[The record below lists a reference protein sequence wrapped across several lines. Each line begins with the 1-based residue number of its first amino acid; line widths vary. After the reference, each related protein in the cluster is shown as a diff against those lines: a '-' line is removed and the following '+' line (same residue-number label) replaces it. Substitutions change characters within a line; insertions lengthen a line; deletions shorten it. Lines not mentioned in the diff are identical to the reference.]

1 MEPDISDLQIMTSSA
16 LQVNYLDN
24 STTNDNMLTLV
35 ATLADMDRGELNC
48 STVNVSIDGVDVSSQ
63 AIVSIPFAD
72 PDGQQGS
79 LGYGYWIGMITY
91 TPYLPLSDRGH
102 YVEVKVSDVAGNTAS
117 RNWTF
122 TIDTQA
128 PNLVLNTPSTG
139 ISTNVNVTTI
149 SGTTTPGST
158 LFIRGK
164 EVEVKE
170 DGSFSKEERLEEG
183 INEITIESVDWFD
196 WDDVKGL
203 IPGNT
208 AATTRTITLDTTKP
222 QFSRIT
228 TSTTS
233 ITNKDA
239 TTIIGKIEDERSE
252 DVILTVN
259 DLLTAVNSDGTFM
272 ATLLLEEEGENEI
285 NIIATDP
292 AGNTNET
299 SMTIVK
305 DTIKPILTIET
316 LSPNAQGILN
326 IKGTTEQGA
335 TITINGKPVPVVNGA
350 FNKEID
356 LSYGPNLIVI
366 ESKDA
371 AGNVE
376 EIREVVMY
384 SSMPVI
390 GFLPLSLISMI
401 VLLLIGLFVG
411 YVLLSRTK
419 FGKKIE
425 EEEVGEEVEEEEVE
439 DVKEDEFVEEE
450 REVEAEEVEIEEEKE
465 AEEET
470 SEKDLEELGKE
481 LFGEE

>member
-1 MEPDISDLQIMTSSA
+1 L
-16 LQVNYLDN
+16 
-24 STTNDNMLTLV
+24 
-35 ATLADMDRGELNC
+35 LAKNGWSFTVDRGAPHLI
-48 STVNVSIDGVDVSSQ
+48 ID
-63 AIVSIPFAD
+63 
-72 PDGQQGS
+72 
-79 LGYGYWIGMITY
+79 
-91 TPYLPLSDRGH
+91 
-102 YVEVKVSDVAGNTAS
+102 
-117 RNWTF
+117 
-122 TIDTQA
+122 
-128 PNLVLNTPSTG
+128 TPSTD

-149 SGTTTPGST
+149 SGITVPGAT
-158 LFIRGK
+158 IFIRGN

-208 AATTRTITLDTTKP
+208 ATITRVITLDTTKP
-222 QFSRIT
+222 RFSRIT

-259 DLLTAVNSDGTFM
+259 DILTAVNSDGTFM

-285 NIIATDP
+285 NIIATDS

-299 SMTIVK
+299 SRIIIK
-305 DTIKPILTIET
+305 DTIAPILSVEALTPT
-316 LSPNAQGILN
+316 QGRLTV
-326 IKGTTEQGA
+326 KGTTETGA
-335 TITINGKPVPVVNGA
+335 ALTINGKPVPVVNGA

-419 FGKKIE
+419 FGKRIE

-439 DVKEDEFVEEE
+439 DVKEDEFVEEL
-450 REVEAEEVEIEEEKE
+450 EAEEEIEKE
-465 AEEET
+465 AETEEEEMGKESEEET